1 MNFDFKSAR
10 HWAQALIREA
20 AEEGSTIVDATM
32 GNGYDTAWLCEL
44 VGPSGRVYAF
54 DIQPAALERT
64 RARLAAQDLS
74 SQAKLFCAGHERMR
88 EFVHAPIDAA
98 LFNLGWLPGA
108 EKTITTRTETT
119 LLAAEASLALLRP
132 GGLLTLCVYPGH
144 AEGARELSA
153 LDAWAA
159 ALPPQEFDAMT
170 QRFLNQTAAPPVLI
184 AIKKQLRQRNS

>member
-20 AEEGSTIVDATM
+20 VGEGGVVVDATM

-64 RARLAAQDLS
+64 RARLAAQGLS
-74 SQAKLFCAGHERMR
+74 SRAELFCAGHERLR

-98 LFNLGWLPGA
+98 LLTWVGCRA
-108 EKTITTRTETT
+108 RKRS
-119 LLAAEASLALLRP
+119 SLRAQKPRCWRP
-132 GGLLTLCVYPGH
+132 KPAWRC
-144 AEGARELSA
+144 SA
-153 LDAWAA
+153 PAG
-159 ALPPQEFDAMT
+159 
-170 QRFLNQTAAPPVLI
+170 
-184 AIKKQLRQRNS
+184 S

>member
-20 AEEGSTIVDATM
+20 VGEGGVVVDATM

-64 RARLAAQDLS
+64 RARLAAQGLS
-74 SQAKLFCAGHERMR
+74 SRAELFCAGHERLR

-108 EKTITTRTETT
+108 ETARKRFLLWKMGFSDAKITPSPPYTPPGTIEVRKGF
-119 LLAAEASLALLRP
+119 ASLFGFATVCFSWTENPSRKIFGYFSGTSRRKAGVSMSP
-132 GGLLTLCVYPGH
+132 ASTS
-144 AEGARELSA
+144 E
-153 LDAWAA
+153 
-159 ALPPQEFDAMT
+159 
-170 QRFLNQTAAPPVLI
+170 
-184 AIKKQLRQRNS
+184 